1 MKSQKRK
8 KETDTGFSG
17 TGEAY
22 DMGVNKD
29 GVRARPSDF
38 ISFVNYNSVWNSLK
52 GLGR

>member
-1 MKSQKRK
+1 MKLQKRK

-38 ISFVNYNSVWNSLK
+38 PLSTIIVF
-52 GLGR
+52 GIR